1 MNKRRLTAIVSR
13 PRHEGSGAIAVAML
27 LVVGLLAAGC
37 GGASSDST
45 ATLTKSQFLAQA
57 NAICSKGNRQLASAE
72 KTLGTQASQS
82 QLETYVTHEWA
93 PAVQDQI
100 DGIEALDA
108 PSADQDTISNMLEIA
123 QQDLDKVKS
132 DPTSLNNESF
142 TNFAKLAHPYGLTE
156 CAPTS

>member
-1 MNKRRLTAIVSR
+1 MSKRRLTTIVSR
-13 PRHEGSGAIAVAML
+13 PGRAGPGAIAVAML
-27 LVVGLLAAGC
+27 LVVGSLAAGC
-37 GGASSDST
+37 GSSSDST

-72 KTLGTQASQS
+72 KALGTQASSS
-82 QLETYVTHEWA
+82 QFKSYVADEWA

-108 PSADQDTISNMLEIA
+108 PSADQDTVSNMLEIA
-123 QQDLDKVKS
+123 QQDLNKVKS
-132 DPTSLNNESF
+132 DPTSLTNESF
-142 TNFAKLAHPYGLTE
+142 ASFAKLAHPYGLTE